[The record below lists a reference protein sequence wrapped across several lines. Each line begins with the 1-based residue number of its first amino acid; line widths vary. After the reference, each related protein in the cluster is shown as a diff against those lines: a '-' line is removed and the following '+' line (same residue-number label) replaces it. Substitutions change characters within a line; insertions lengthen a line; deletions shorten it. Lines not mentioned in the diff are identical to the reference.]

1 MRQAREAE
9 SAPYLIATL
18 VPLGPLN
25 VKLRIHNAG
34 RGPAIDIKAVFWLEP
49 ANDTEATTWLHPVLL
64 SNTFEDFVLPGR
76 KFAFEKLAAQHD
88 RVVVNLQW
96 FNAFKRKYDAK
107 YEIDLKRQKEGWY
120 EVGFLMQPDDIPT
133 QLGQIRDELSRIRS
147 YLDRIES
154 ERKSQAFHLWSS
166 IKERIALGQNCGC
179 GYLNK
184 SNDSLVHKKP
194 ANVER
199 PRKNAPN
206 TRLESTRSA
215 HRTQW
220 HLCLPF
226 WFTKCRPP
234 TPRAA
239 QP

>member
-154 ERKSQAFHLWSS
+154 ERKSQAFHFMEQHQGENSPWPKLWM
-166 IKERIALGQNCGC
+166 RISKQVQRFLG
-179 GYLNK
+179 
-184 SNDSLVHKKP
+184 
-194 ANVER
+194 
-199 PRKNAPN
+199 
-206 TRLESTRSA
+206 
-215 HRTQW
+215 TQE
-220 HLCLPF
+220 
-226 WFTKCRPP
+226 TSQR
-234 TPRAA
+234 
-239 QP
+239 